1 MIETVKKLEKK
12 FYQLLSTDVAMQH
25 FLNDETFAGIWF
37 WDLHHRNNI
46 WLSNSLK
53 KLLGFE
59 KDFRLQVPFSWNELL
74 PIDNIDTIV
83 SSFDAFLDKDQVA
96 VTELDIPFKQK
107 NNRINFLKC
116 KAIAVHNKS
125 YLFGIVN
132 IENCND
138 GNRNINITEFPFISP
153 RSKMVSEIPLQGIL
167 PVQPED
173 DYLASKYESVIRAGN
188 LGGWEYKVDT
198 GELWCSKEYFDILG
212 YDTGSLKRWE
222 KYELQKVWV
231 DLLHPDDLEN
241 ATAYFAQYLTHL
253 KGGYRSEFRMKH
265 ADGNWMW
272 ISSRGSL
279 IFEEIDGVKTLMIIG
294 THLDISETKR
304 IEMEL
309 FRSNEKT
316 LKDNAL
322 FKSII
327 DSPSDV
333 FIVSIDNNYCITQ
346 FSQSYKIYVKKT
358 FGKEIQIGYK
368 ILDLFSEAQLAIF
381 KPGIDAALRGEHYEI
396 NTKIPSSKSE
406 STYVFNRYNPIQSV
420 FGEVI
425 GATVFIQDI
434 TKEKNTE
441 IANKVNELKYSS
453 LFSSAG
459 DAIFIANS
467 KTGFIADVNLKA
479 EELMGYTKSELVTM
493 HQTQIHPPEL
503 LEEIGIKFKEF
514 TSTDNFNSVETFIL
528 TKDGKRIPVEITA
541 GSMFHVGDDIFSA
554 AYFRDISRRR
564 KISKELEKQN
574 QQLREIAW
582 TQSHM
587 VRAPLTRIMG
597 LANALQEG
605 IVPECDRQ
613 QYLDYIKNSSDEL
626 DDVIKNI
633 TAKTVTAKL

>member
-1 MIETVKKLEKK
+1 MIESVKKLEKK

-59 KDFRLQVPFSWNELL
+59 KDFQLQAPLSWNELL
-74 PIDNIDTIV
+74 PIDNIDAIV
-83 SSFDAFLDKDQVA
+83 SSLDAFLAKDQVA
-96 VTELDIPFKQK
+96 ITELDIPFKQK

-132 IENCND
+132 IENRND
-138 GNRNINITEFPFISP
+138 GNRNTSVTEFPFISP
-153 RSKMVSEIPLQGIL
+153 GSKMVRKIPFKGIL
-167 PVQPED
+167 QVQPDD
-173 DYLASKYESVIRAGN
+173 DYLASKYESLIRAGN

-212 YDTGSLKRWE
+212 YDTCSMKRWE
-222 KYELQKVWV
+222 KYDVQKVWV

-241 ATAYFAQYLTHL
+241 ATDYFTKFLTHL

-265 ADGNWMW
+265 ADGSWIW
-272 ISSRGSL
+272 ISSTGSL

-294 THLDISETKR
+294 MHKNISETKR

-309 FRSNEKT
+309 FRVNEKT

-327 DSPSDV
+327 DSPTD
-333 FIVSIDNNYCITQ
+333 IYITSIDTNYCITQ
-346 FSQSYKIYVKKT
+346 FSNSYKIFVKKLL
-358 FGKEIQIGYK
+358 GKEIYIGYK
-368 ILDLFSEAQLAIF
+368 ILDLFSEAQLAVF
-381 KPGIDAALRGEHYEI
+381 KPGLDAALRGESNEI
-396 NTKIPSSKSE
+396 KTLVPSSKSQPI
-406 STYVFNRYNPIQSV
+406 YVFNRYNPIQSV

-434 TKEKNTE
+434 TKERNAE
-441 IANKVNELKYSS
+441 IAIKINNLKYHS
-453 LFSSAG
+453 LFSSAA
-459 DAIFIANS
+459 DAILIANVQ
-467 KTGFIADVNLKA
+467 TGFIVEGNNKA
-479 EELMGYTKSELVTM
+479 VELFGYTESELTTM
-493 HQTQIHPPEL
+493 HQTQMHPPEL
-503 LEEIGIKFKEF
+503 LEEIGIKFREF
-514 TSTDNFNSVETFIL
+514 TTSDNFHSLETFIL
-528 TKDGKRIPVEITA
+528 TKNGIRVPVEITT
-541 GSMFHVGDDIFSA
+541 GSLVHIGDDIFCA
-554 AYFRDISRRR
+554 GFFRDITSRR
-564 KISKELEKQN
+564 KILEDLEKQN
-574 QQLREIAW
+574 QQLKEIAW

-597 LANALQEG
+597 LANALQSE
-605 IVPECDRQ
+605 IVPDCDRKK
-613 QYLDYIKNSSDEL
+613 YLNYIKSSSDEL
-626 DDVIKNI
+626 DRVIKDI
-633 TAKTVTAKL
+633 TAKTVTY